1 MLYKSVTGIKSIILL
16 FLSQVNEDG
25 QIFHIDFGH
34 FLGHFKKKFGINRER
49 VPFVLTEDF
58 LNVIANGQENPRQS
72 EKFERFQVKSSF
84 FNAHT
89 IRWLLQ
95 FYHYLLQVLCGEA
108 YLALRRHSNL
118 LITLF
123 TMMLPAGIP
132 ELQSINDV
140 GYLRRTLGVEKS
152 EKEALEYFR
161 TMFYDAYDGAWTT
174 KLDWF
179 FHSVK
184 QGL

>member
-1 MLYKSVTGIKSIILL
+1 MLYSSHPRVIS
-16 FLSQVNEDG
+16 LSFQVNKDG

-49 VPFVLTEDF
+49 VPFVLTDDF
-58 LNVIANGQENPRQS
+58 LNVIAMGKENPRKS
-72 EKFERFQVKSSF
+72 EEFAKF
-84 FNAHT
+84 
-89 IRWLLQ
+89 Q
-95 FYHYLLQVLCGEA
+95 FLCGQA

-140 GYLRRTLGVEKS
+140 GYLRRTLGVERT
-152 EKEALEYFR
+152 EQDALNYFQ
-161 TMFYDAYDGAWTT
+161 TMFSEAYDGAWTT

>member
-1 MLYKSVTGIKSIILL
+1 M
-16 FLSQVNEDG
+16 
-25 QIFHIDFGH
+25 
-34 FLGHFKKKFGINRER
+34 
-49 VPFVLTEDF
+49 LTEDF
-58 LNVIANGQENPRQS
+58 LNVISNGKPDPRKS
-72 EKFERFQVKSSF
+72 EEFAKF
-84 FNAHT
+84 
-89 IRWLLQ
+89 
-95 FYHYLLQVLCGEA
+95 QVLCGEA
-108 YLALRRHSNL
+108 YLALRRHANL

-140 GYLRRTLGVEKS
+140 GYLRQTLGVEKT
-152 EKEALEYFR
+152 EAEALEYFQ